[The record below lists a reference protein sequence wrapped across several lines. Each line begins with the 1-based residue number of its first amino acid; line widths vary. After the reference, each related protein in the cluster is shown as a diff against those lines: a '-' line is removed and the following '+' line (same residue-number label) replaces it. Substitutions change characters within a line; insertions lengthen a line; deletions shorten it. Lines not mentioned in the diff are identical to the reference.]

1 MQEHASPWSELP
13 LHVLPWPEF
22 LNLKIFVLMDQPA
35 IFVETPKDPHRN
47 TTELLTELLMI
58 LPNSKKWTDDLQ
70 PRDSDIFIKIQEDIG
85 PQFLIFTCKTNQFVF
100 KIIEY
105 RSRASLGI
113 DSAIKRESHQ
123 LVLSHFTTELGLK
136 VASLFMSVFPINLES
151 NQVVN
156 FAVHKDFIFF
166 RMYRFCVGERGPI
179 FEKLGP
185 HLTLRVWRV
194 TDSEGETKKVLNCQ
208 KYVKNANLL

>member
-1 MQEHASPWSELP
+1 MSQPT
-13 LHVLPWPEF
+13 
-22 LNLKIFVLMDQPA
+22 IF
-35 IFVETPKDPHRN
+35 IETPKDSHNSTR
-47 TTELLTELLMI
+47 ELLSELFMI
-58 LPNSKKWTDDLQ
+58 FPNSKKWADGLEVK
-70 PRDSDIFIKIQEDIG
+70 DSDIFIKIQEDIG
-85 PQFLIFTCKTNQFVF
+85 PQFLIFTCKTSQFVF

-113 DSAIKRESHQ
+113 DSTIKKENHQ
-123 LVLSHFTTELGLK
+123 LVLSHFTTELGLR
-136 VASLFMSVFPINLES
+136 VANIFMSAFPVNLES

-166 RMYRFCVGERGPI
+166 RMYRFCINEKGPA

-185 HLTLRVWRV
+185 HLTLRLWRV
-194 TDSEGETKKVLNCQ
+194 TDHEGESKKVVSYQ